1 MPALA
6 SFSFSRSSPGSC
18 EEDDAG
24 GVEVLHYS
32 SHVQEVLH
40 YSSHHPLME
49 ECPLPKDPSTLL
61 PSNLDS
67 STDEELE
74 VAPARPR

>member
-1 MPALA
+1 MQ
-6 SFSFSRSSPGSC
+6 SSSR
-18 EEDDAG
+18 
-24 GVEVLHYS
+24 
-32 SHVQEVLH
+32 QEVLH
-40 YSSHHPLME
+40 SLHSSSRQEVLHSLHSSSLQPPGE

>member
-1 MPALA
+1 M
-6 SFSFSRSSPGSC
+6 
-18 EEDDAG
+18 
-24 GVEVLHYS
+24 LHYS

-40 YSSHHPLME
+40 YSSHHPLMK

-61 PSNLDS
+61 PSNLYS